1 MARLQGLTGKLTGK
15 YGNAVFRVRRG
26 TQVMAQYNPEVDNPN
41 TDKQVNARAR
51 FKLMTQLSAI
61 YAPIIAIP
69 RDGAVTARN
78 LFLKENFDLATASKG
93 KAEIDLPQVQLT
105 KSAREMVPFTVSRSS
120 SNSIA
125 VSLIEAELFSR
136 VVYAVVAKNANEKL
150 RVFASEVVENG
161 TPGEA
166 NTFAA
171 KMPYTAEAI
180 VVYAYAINDNNGRAT
195 AAFGQIQAP
204 TAQEVATLI
213 ASRSVSMSDVSMSQ
227 TGGAY
232 LEVGTT
238 DAVSGTNTPGGSST
252 IPQVPTI
259 GGYSPFAE
267 YTEVVISAENGA
279 TIHYTMDGSLP
290 TQSSPVYSEP
300 IRIDETT
307 TFKAIAVV
315 NGVSSNVSTRTLTKE
330 NAPVVVLAPTISGN
344 TPFEQSTQ
352 VTISAEAGA
361 AIFYTLDGTT
371 PTEASTSYQGAITL
385 TATTT
390 VKAIARLQNT
400 NSAVSSRTFTKGGD
414 GFDS

>member
-61 YAPIIAIP
+61 FAPIIAIP

-78 LFLKENFDLATASKG
+78 LFLKGNFALATANQG

-105 KSAREMVPFTVSRSS
+105 KSAREMAPFTVSRSS
-120 SNSIA
+120 GDGIA
-125 VSLIEAELFSR
+125 VSLIEAQLFSR
-136 VVYAVVAKNANEKL
+136 VIYAVVAKNANEKL

-166 NTFAA
+166 NTFAT
-171 KMPYTAEAI
+171 KLPYTAEAI
-180 VVYAYAINDNNGRAT
+180 VVYAYAISDNNGRAT
-195 AAFGQIQAP
+195 AAFGEIHAP
-204 TAQEVATLI
+204 TAQEVAALI

-238 DAVSGTNTPGGSST
+238 DAVSGINTPGGGSV

-267 YTEVVISAENGA
+267 FTDVVLSAQSGA
-279 TIHYTMDGSLP
+279 LIHYTLDGSMP
-290 TQSSPVYSEP
+290 TQASRTYSEP
-300 IRIDETT
+300 IRITETT
-307 TFKAIAVV
+307 TVKAIAVV
-315 NGVSSNVSTRTLTKE
+315 NGVSSNVSTRTLAKE
-330 NAPVVVLAPTISGN
+330 VAPVVVLAPTISGT
-344 TPFEQSTQ
+344 TPFSQSTQ

-385 TATTT
+385 TETTT

-400 NSAVSSRTFTKGGD
+400 NSAVSSRTFEKGG
-414 GFDS
+414 GESE